1 MTAHLALACESCA
14 VIDRAYSPNP
24 RLRGAPSK
32 HILPLTPYFFS
43 ITKGDS
49 MKVGSR
55 RIIGVV
61 GSLAACLLFVA
72 LANGQAGQGAQAQRT
87 PMAEEVFKKVDILK
101 GIPVDE
107 FMDTMGMFS
116 AALSL
121 NCIDCHVPESV
132 GSWGKFADETPLKV
146 TTRRMLTMVNDIN
159 KNNFSGVRSVTC
171 YTCHRGDMRP
181 KILPNLAAQY
191 ATPVEDAN
199 EVVMTNIPS
208 GPTVDQ
214 VFDKY
219 IQALGG
225 AQRLAALTSYSAKGT
240 YIGFETEQTIVPME
254 IYAKA
259 PSQRA
264 MIVKMAVGDNVRIF
278 DGRTA
283 WIAASDKP
291 LPLYTPTGGNLE
303 GAKLDGILMF
313 PAQLKAAF
321 ANWRVSATGI
331 DDKLVRVLQGTNP
344 RQPPVNFYFDNATG
358 LLVRVL
364 RFADTAV
371 GRVPFQVDYS
381 DYRDVAG
388 VKIPHKWI
396 LTWTNGQ
403 ATSQLNNVQAN
414 AAIDA
419 SRFARPAPAPQPK

>member
-1 MTAHLALACESCA
+1 MTYRSKQSIIAVAALVIVWVSA
-14 VIDRAYSPNP
+14 VAIT
-24 RLRGAPSK
+24 RGQTTAAP
-32 HILPLTPYFFS
+32 
-43 ITKGDS
+43 
-49 MKVGSR
+49 
-55 RIIGVV
+55 
-61 GSLAACLLFVA
+61 AAP
-72 LANGQAGQGAQAQRT
+72 
-87 PMAEEVFKKVDILK
+87 PMAETVFKNVQVLK
-101 GIPVDE
+101 GIPVNE
-107 FMDTMGMFS
+107 FMGTMGIFS
-116 AALSL
+116 ASL
-121 NCIDCHVPESV
+121 GMSCEDCHAAGDADWSV
-132 GSWGKFADETPLKV
+132 YATDSPRKQMARV
-146 TTRRMLTMVNDIN
+146 MITMMATIN
-159 KNNFSGVRSVTC
+159 KTHFRGRQVVTC

-191 ATPVEDAN
+191 ATPMEDAN

-264 MIVKMAVGDNVRIF
+264 MVVKMAVGDNVRIF

-364 RFADTAV
+364 RFVDTAV

-419 SRFARPAPAPQPK
+419 SRFTRPAPAPQPK